1 MSKITDKQIDRLNNK
16 EQLWETALAGL
27 DEAIENIKLTIEYLK
42 R

>member
-1 MSKITDKQIDRLNNK
+1 MSKIKDKQIDKLN
-16 EQLWETALAGL
+16 EWEMALAMM